1 MLPRQ
6 SIGWELVERRIV
18 CGVSKG
24 IMSKLTTIYIDLVHA
39 TYQY

>member
-24 IMSKLTTIYIDLVHA
+24 IMSKLTTIDIDLVHA
-39 TYQY
+39 TYRY